1 MNQADAIQKASEFT
15 LKAMGRSV
23 EPESATIVE
32 RPDGRRYWSI
42 AYRQE
47 AFLPDEAAAGAVMD
61 GPYVLR
67 VDDASGEVS
76 VLG

>member
-1 MNQADAIQKASEFT
+1 MNQVEAIKKAAEFT
-15 LKAMGRSV
+15 LEAMGKSA
-23 EPESATIVE
+23 EPESIGFVE

-42 AYRQE
+42 VYRQE
-47 AFLPDEAAAGAVMD
+47 AFHPEEAAAGAVMD

-67 VDDASGEVS
+67 VDDTSGEVS

>member
-1 MNQADAIQKASEFT
+1 MNQADAVQRASKFT
-15 LKAMGRSV
+15 LEAMGKS
-23 EPESATIVE
+23 EKPESVTIVE

-42 AYRQE
+42 VYRQDVFFPE
-47 AFLPDEAAAGAVMD
+47 EAAAGAVMD

-67 VDDASGEVS
+67 VDDATGEVS

>member
-1 MNQADAIQKASEFT
+1 MIQVDAIRKAAEFT
-15 LKAMGRSV
+15 LVAMGKTA
-23 EPESATIVE
+23 EPESAIFVE

-42 AYRQE
+42 VYRQE
-47 AFLPDEAAAGAVMD
+47 AFHPEETAAGVVMD